1 MRARAVL
8 ILIFLLVLLVS
19 CTELPEVSGDEVS
32 TIILT
37 LREENTSLV
46 YGAEI
51 YVNDQFK
58 GKTSPYGESHG
69 TKTLVLKGADNTI
82 TVEKEGYI
90 PSDPLHVSA
99 STGKEQQLTVIL
111 ERIKVDY
118 TILVENEA
126 GSPLLGV
133 RVSFYLNN
141 GSRLVDSQVSDDDGK
156 VLFERLEDGNYTI
169 RAGKEE
175 YESKSYTEEIILE
188 EDGEKIES
196 VLRLF
201 RIPELMVEVMDIQ
214 GDPLNLVEV
223 SLYTKKEY
231 NTPSSWPLSAKFTN
245 EDGELMFKYV
255 EYDQPYV
262 LVVKKEGYLSQTQD
276 MVLRPDHQKVEFEMV
291 RLE

>member
-1 MRARAVL
+1 MLVP
-8 ILIFLLVLLVS
+8 LLVLLAS
-19 CTELPEVSGDEVS
+19 CAELPLVSDDGVS

-37 LREENTSLV
+37 IREENTSLV

-69 TKTLVLKGADNTI
+69 TKTLVLKGADNAI

-90 PSDPLHVSA
+90 PSDPLQISA
-99 STGKEQQLTVIL
+99 SAGKEQQLTIVL

-126 GSPLLGV
+126 GNPLPGV

-141 GSRLVDSQVSDDDGK
+141 GSRLVDSRVSDDDGK
-156 VLFERLEDGNYTI
+156 VLFERLDDGNYTI

-175 YESKSYTEEIILE
+175 YESKSYTEEVLLE

-196 VLRLF
+196 ILRLF
-201 RIPELMVEVMDIQ
+201 RIPELMVEVTDIQ

-223 SLYTKKEY
+223 SVYTKKEY
-231 NTPSSWPLSAKFTN
+231 NAPGSWPLSAKFTN
-245 EDGELMFKYV
+245 EDGELVFKYV

-276 MVLRPDHQKVEFEMV
+276 IVLTPEHKKVEFEMV